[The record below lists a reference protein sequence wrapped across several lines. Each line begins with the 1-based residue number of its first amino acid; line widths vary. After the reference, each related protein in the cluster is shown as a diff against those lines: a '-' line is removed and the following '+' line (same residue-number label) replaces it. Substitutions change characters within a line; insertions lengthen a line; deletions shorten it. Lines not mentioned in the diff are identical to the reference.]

1 MKIEVYD
8 PALCCSS
15 GLCGSSIDPVLV
27 KMHDAALTLKKQGIE
42 VERFNI
48 AQQPRA
54 VMENKKV
61 AGLLHKKGKKSLPV
75 TIVNGEVFKTGE
87 YPSYE
92 EMCNALGIEPLK
104 EGKPISLMSK

>member
-15 GLCGSSIDPVLV
+15 GLCGPSIDPVLV
-27 KMHDAALTLKKQGIE
+27 KMNDAVLTLKKQGVA

-48 AQQPRA
+48 AQQPRTF
-54 VMENKKV
+54 MENKKV
-61 AGLLHKKGKKSLPV
+61 ANLLHKNGKKSLPV
-75 TIVNGEVFKTGE
+75 TIVNGEVFK

-92 EMCNALGIEPLK
+92 ELCDALGIEPMK
-104 EGKPISLMSK
+104 HGKPIGLQVK

>member
-15 GLCGSSIDPVLV
+15 GLCGPTIDPVLV
-27 KMHDAALTLKKQGIE
+27 KMNDAVLALRKQGVA

-54 VMENKKV
+54 FMENKRV
-61 AGLLHKKGKKSLPV
+61 ADLLHKNGKKSLPV

-92 EMCNALGIEPLK
+92 ELCNALGIEPMK
-104 EGKPISLMSK
+104 HGKPIGL